1 MGLKYK
7 MSETETIVNN
17 IALVKKAINVALKAS
32 SRAEN
37 TTNLVAVSK
46 TRQLDVIKKAL
57 TAGQY
62 IFGENRVQEAEGKWL
77 DLKKVYPNTQ
87 LHLIGPLQT
96 NKVALA
102 VELFDVIETIDR
114 IKLAKAI
121 SRQINTTG
129 RQVRCFV
136 QVNTGKEIQKAG
148 VFPEDADA
156 FVKTCRLDLNLPVDG
171 LMCIPPKNEEPSL
184 HFGLLRE
191 IADRNNINEL
201 SMGMSADYKI
211 AIQFGATYVRV
222 GTAIFGP
229 RTV

>member
-1 MGLKYK
+1 

-46 TRQLDVIKKAL
+46 TRPLDVIKKAL

-77 DLKKVYPNTQ
+77 DLKKVYPSTQ

-102 VELFDVIETIDR
+102 VGLFDVIETIDR

-129 RQVRCFV
+129 RHVRCFV

-184 HFGLLRE
+184 HFGLLRK
-191 IADRNNINEL
+191 IADRNNIKEL

-211 AIQFGATYVRV
+211 AVQFGATYVRV